1 MSDLLCCCCCV
12 ALLCCVGALLLA
24 LFVCLFVDKSNQRV
38 RPARQECLFVCLFV
52 CARDCVCVSCVC
64 CVGVD
69 GCVGASKEYRMSTHV
84 GLCCEGWLG
93 VHRGT
98 PYAES
103 SRHCIKQLTSS
114 VGVEFSFAGSLLL
127 QNAWKR
133 TALATP
139 CAAQL
144 QGQ

>member
-12 ALLCCVGALLLA
+12 ALLCCVVALLPA
-24 LFVCLFVDKSNQRV
+24 LFVCLFVWEWINPTRECVQLVKSV
-38 RPARQECLFVCLFV
+38 CLFVCLYV
-52 CARDCVCVSCVC
+52 RVTVCVCLVCVVWVC
-64 CVGVD
+64 M
-69 GCVGASKEYRMSTHV
+69 GASKEYRMSTHV